1 MIIER
6 VLLLI
11 AAVAAIAAA
20 AAITLFALAF
30 AIYALL
36 TPYLTQAGAAGAVAL
51 LFALSLLIAGLIMAA
66 RARGPKRDA
75 VSDRESLGLVAHLM
89 DLVKDK
95 PFAAAGIAA
104 AVGLV
109 AMRNPR
115 MIGAVLS
122 AFLQGWQA
130 APNNP
135 NKKR

>member
-1 MIIER
+1 MIVER

-36 TPYLTQAGAAGAVAL
+36 VPYLTQAGAAAAVAL
-51 LFALSLLIAGLIMAA
+51 LFALAILIAGLVMAA
-66 RARGPKRDA
+66 RARGPKRDMVA
-75 VSDRESLGLVAHLM
+75 DTESLGLVARVM

-95 PFAAAGIAA
+95 PFAAAGVAA
-104 AVGLV
+104 AVGLL

-115 MIGAVLS
+115 LIGSVLA